1 MAETEVILVAE
12 AIMEFRHTIKNSKSD
27 ATGFVESG
35 FWEFCAESYEVCGES
50 NGYEEDYE

>member
-1 MAETEVILVAE
+1 VAE
-12 AIMEFRHTIKNSKSD
+12 AMEFRHTIKNSKSD